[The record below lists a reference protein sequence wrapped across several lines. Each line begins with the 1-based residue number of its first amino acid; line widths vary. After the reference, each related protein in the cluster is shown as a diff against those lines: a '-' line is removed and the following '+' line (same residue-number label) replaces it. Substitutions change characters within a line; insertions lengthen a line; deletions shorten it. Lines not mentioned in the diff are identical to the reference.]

1 MRASII
7 IPPPPP
13 FFPPPPKPPPPP
25 PPPPPKPPPLP
36 RLAET
41 ETRET
46 NEGRNNT
53 HPQYRIYRTLIDRQ
67 TLLKSGLEIL
77 GQQGGQFDPQLPPLQ
92 KLHQA
97 SHAAESLH
105 QLALPR
111 QGWLHLDQ
119 ADPVEDLEVGLLARP
134 LQKLLHDPPHDPD
147 PVTRHRNILRRVRA
161 RAIGPSGLVPRPVDV
176 RRASLTRDAK
186 HADDDGQADGQA
198 TASPIPLARQGERDP
213 CPIHALSA
221 HSDASLCIPIR
232 RLLLPRF
239 RNTRLENCRGPC
251 GTYGGGPSGASRP
264 ICSLVYI
271 YVRTLLRAGR

>member
-1 MRASII
+1 MKERILF
-7 IPPPPP
+7 IPRPM
-13 FFPPPPKPPPPP
+13 
-25 PPPPPKPPPLP
+25 
-36 RLAET
+36 
-41 ETRET
+41 
-46 NEGRNNT
+46 
-53 HPQYRIYRTLIDRQ
+53 HRIYRTLIDRQ
-67 TLLKSGLEIL
+67 TLLESGLEIL

-161 RAIGPSGLVPRPVDV
+161 RAIGRERRGLVPRPVDV

-186 HADDDGQADGQA
+186 HADDGQADGQA
-198 TASPIPLARQGERDP
+198 TAAPIPVARQDERDP
-213 CPIHALSA
+213 CPIHALRA
-221 HSDASLCIPIR
+221 LGR
-232 RLLLPRF
+232 
-239 RNTRLENCRGPC
+239 
-251 GTYGGGPSGASRP
+251 
-264 ICSLVYI
+264 CSLPTVYRDDCCGGLETRGWKIVGNLVEPTAEVRVVHLGRFLVSFI
-271 YVRTLLRAGR
+271 YT